1 MRNSHERLVD
11 MYEKTLVAD
20 RILTRHIPNFYSF

>member
-11 MYEKTLVAD
+11 MDEKTLVAD
-20 RILTRHIPNFYSF
+20 RILNREIPNHYSF